1 MSFYVK
7 PEQMFDPEAL
17 SAFELFERNTFQIP
31 VYQRP
36 YSWTKE
42 EATEFFEDVKESFLT
57 QLQLFVGTIYI
68 KESNLNR
75 GMYATDYE
83 VIDGQQRFTTLA
95 LIFLNLYTILSR
107 IDKNKELSVEIGDLK
122 NILWKK
128 SNPNVPLLVSSSIE
142 NKVLKKL
149 FDTAFQNSAN
159 YQKQLVTLLV
169 DSELNVIEKNLVEVA
184 TYLYNQFELFI
195 NENVNKAKNICQFI
209 LYKISV
215 ISIIVKES
223 NQRVFSIF
231 ESINSKGKQLDEIDL
246 IKTYIFSQIPMEN
259 NESQIY
265 LERWGELT
273 IKTKNKLEN
282 YLWIFI
288 KGFVKYYKGNVTL
301 KIFKTLI
308 KNEELNAYYHIP
320 KGAPNHQVF
329 EALIDDLIDKLDCYA
344 ALTDVEFFK
353 RNITGDKDVLLQF
366 QIFTILKYKHPQP
379 LFLRAIY
386 EFKNSVQDAKD
397 KEKLSEI
404 FKYANSFMVESQS
417 LVGKD
422 SKDSIPVFN
431 NIMNFSY
438 KRSKLDFNYIKTTFR
453 KELLVQNIDQEEISK
468 RLFNLNTYKEEI
480 GKIMLVIAESY
491 HDENFFSADKANQ
504 LLNHE
509 KLSIDHLLPQN
520 PDESGDFIYGRVKV
534 DNDEKN
540 DVLVL
545 KHGADFPSN
554 IYDRMLYSEF
564 ENLVLNKLG
573 NLHLLE
579 RDSNSHKSNDS
590 IPDMKFYRDIR
601 ERQDD
606 FTNKIINA
614 GVFYIPQDSEFTQ
627 VMQDLSPK
635 LLDLTKPNT
644 AINRKFRLV
653 NFFDKEILVNSA
665 KEALQRIFSE
675 LYRYDPQEFVKLK
688 DLGTD
693 IRPFISQ
700 YQGDLTSASKI
711 ENSSWFIET
720 NNNNPYNV
728 RRIIKALEIYNIN
741 PDKLKIFYE

>member
-1 MSFYVK
+1 
-7 PEQMFDPEAL
+7 
-17 SAFELFERNTFQIP
+17 
-31 VYQRP
+31 
-36 YSWTKE
+36 
-42 EATEFFEDVKESFLT
+42 
-57 QLQLFVGTIYI
+57 
-68 KESNLNR
+68 
-75 GMYATDYE
+75 
-83 VIDGQQRFTTLA
+83 
-95 LIFLNLYTILSR
+95 
-107 IDKNKELSVEIGDLK
+107 
-122 NILWKK
+122 
-128 SNPNVPLLVSSSIE
+128 
-142 NKVLKKL
+142 
-149 FDTAFQNSAN
+149 
-159 YQKQLVTLLV
+159 
-169 DSELNVIEKNLVEVA
+169 
-184 TYLYNQFELFI
+184 
-195 NENVNKAKNICQFI
+195 
-209 LYKISV
+209 
-215 ISIIVKES
+215 
-223 NQRVFSIF
+223 
-231 ESINSKGKQLDEIDL
+231 
-246 IKTYIFSQIPMEN
+246 
-259 NESQIY
+259 
-265 LERWGELT
+265 
-273 IKTKNKLEN
+273 
-282 YLWIFI
+282 
-288 KGFVKYYKGNVTL
+288 
-301 KIFKTLI
+301 LI

-320 KGAPNHQVF
+320 KGAPSHQVF
-329 EALIDDLIDKLDCYA
+329 EALIDDLIDKLDCYV

-534 DNDEKN
+534 DTDEKN

-614 GVFYIPQDSEFTQ
+614 GVFYIPQDSESTQ

-711 ENSSWFIET
+711 ENSS
-720 NNNNPYNV
+720 
-728 RRIIKALEIYNIN
+728 
-741 PDKLKIFYE
+741 

>member
-107 IDKNKELSVEIGDLK
+107 IDKNKELSSEIGDLK

-159 YQKQLVTLLV
+159 YQKQLVALLV

-195 NENVNKAKNICQFI
+195 NENVNKAKNMCQFI

-320 KGAPNHQVF
+320 KGAPSHQVF
-329 EALIDDLIDKLDCYA
+329 EALIDDLIDKLDCYV

-534 DNDEKN
+534 DTDEKN

-614 GVFYIPQDSEFTQ
+614 GVFYIPQDSESTQ